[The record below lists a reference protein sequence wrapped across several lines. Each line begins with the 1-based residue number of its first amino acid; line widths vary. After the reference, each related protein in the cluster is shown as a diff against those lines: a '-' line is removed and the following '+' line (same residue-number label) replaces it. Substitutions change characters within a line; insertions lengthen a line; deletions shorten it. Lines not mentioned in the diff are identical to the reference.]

1 MKPAAS
7 DSGASHQVAQKLK
20 EFQTKAAQGKREH
33 ERERQ
38 QEREQECKREQERQ
52 RQQISEEHSKKE
64 SVEESNNLFFAKRSI
79 ALLKKLNQESEHLS
93 LATLAVAVK
102 TFKPTLCKTF
112 TWHDANSLHMY
123 VL

>member
-64 SVEESNNLFFAKRSI
+64 SVEESNNFFCEEINRVIEEIKSGIRTSFACDSSRCGQDVQ
-79 ALLKKLNQESEHLS
+79 ADTLQNLY
-93 LATLAVAVK
+93 LA
-102 TFKPTLCKTF
+102 
-112 TWHDANSLHMY
+112 
-123 VL
+123 